1 MLSRGGGESWKATAL
16 ERSSD
21 LRGPR
26 RKRGKGNPVT
36 LYPHPS
42 NSARIL
48 IGRTNREHKLEGT
61 GASGCKAA
69 GQPPRAEPEDIF
81 LWDEDRASQ
90 LSHPFS
96 PTPCFMELHLTA
108 QGSPRCATISLS

>member
-48 IGRTNREHKLEGT
+48 IGRTNREHKLEGQPPR
-61 GASGCKAA
+61 AE
-69 GQPPRAEPEDIF
+69 PPRAEPEDSF